1 MKLNRRAMLSK
12 SIHNG
17 RGESM
22 EGTNTLET
30 LLTSIGTVV
39 TQMFTWLG
47 NVVDIIVEKPILF
60 LGFAVGI
67 TFAIVRLV
75 KRFV

>member
-1 MKLNRRAMLSK
+1 
-12 SIHNG
+12 
-17 RGESM
+17 M
-22 EGTNTLET
+22 EGANTLET